1 MSYFLALCKERN
13 FTRAARCCNVAQPS
27 LSQAIKALERELG
40 APLFHRRSDGVALTA
55 FGAKVEPYF
64 VAINR
69 NIEKIKQVSVHV
81 ATAGRTCEKDNIVLE
96 SGQR

>member
-1 MSYFLALCKERN
+1 
-13 FTRAARCCNVAQPS
+13 VAQPS
-27 LSQAIKALERELG
+27 LSQAIKALEKELG
-40 APLFHRRSDGVALTA
+40 APLFHRRPDGVALTA

-69 NIEKIKQVSVHV
+69 NVGKIKQGPVHI
-81 ATAGRTCEKDNIVLE
+81 AIAGWTCEKDNIVLK